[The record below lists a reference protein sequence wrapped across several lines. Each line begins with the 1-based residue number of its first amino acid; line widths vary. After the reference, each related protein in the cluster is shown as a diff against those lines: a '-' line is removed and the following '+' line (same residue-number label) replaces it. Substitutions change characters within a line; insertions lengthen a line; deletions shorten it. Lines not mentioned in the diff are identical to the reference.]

1 MQKEYPYIPPP
12 YYLSVPTIRPDTC
25 RLRIGSNN
33 GPLSL
38 RTQRYINRPLKWAI
52 FAYYPCLP
60 LISHKKQHAEPLN
73 SPEIMGPC
81 LEATERLKN
90 WLAHVVFYT
99 LNEQKT
105 VSNKGVEV
113 KASKGVRVVG
123 KEGNNAY

>member
-1 MQKEYPYIPPP
+1 
-12 YYLSVPTIRPDTC
+12 
-25 RLRIGSNN
+25 
-33 GPLSL
+33 
-38 RTQRYINRPLKWAI
+38 
-52 FAYYPCLP
+52 
-60 LISHKKQHAEPLN
+60 
-73 SPEIMGPC
+73 MGPC

>member
-1 MQKEYPYIPPP
+1 MKSYPYIPPP
-12 YYLSVPTIRPDTC
+12 YYPIVPTIRPDTC
-25 RLRIGSNN
+25 RLRIGSNH
-33 GPLSL
+33 GPLVM
-38 RTQRYINRPLKWAI
+38 RPKRYINRGLKQPI
-52 FAYYPCLP
+52 LTYYPYLP
-60 LISHKKQHAEPLN
+60 LSDYKKQQAEPLYL
-73 SPEIMGPC
+73 PEIMGPC